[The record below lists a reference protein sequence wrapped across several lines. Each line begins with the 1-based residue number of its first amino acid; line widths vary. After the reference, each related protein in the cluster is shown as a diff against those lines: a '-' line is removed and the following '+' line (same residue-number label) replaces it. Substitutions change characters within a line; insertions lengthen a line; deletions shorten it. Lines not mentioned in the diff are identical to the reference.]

1 MPRSNDAVIEDLA
14 FLQDQRTMRRGVIS
28 DKYDIDMQQRVERRI
43 KRYERMRSYEEKCR
57 VNEYFGLDR
66 KVDFEMDEVISHNS
80 DEFEASGSAAHQSS
94 VSSDSDLDFQERGE
108 TQLPTHTKLKR
119 QKHSKLGCSEI
130 AIEFDRD
137 NLILATTP
145 VNVRCGIS
153 IRSQTMFLGAVIK
166 ALGGNVNDLNIS
178 RSSVARSRFKYI
190 EDLGTTIRSSYYEE
204 MAGKNL
210 ILHFDS
216 KLVKEIK
223 EKLKITVKKE
233 RVAISVTS
241 PEFTTKDDRLLGII
255 PVESTKGK
263 NQAIVIQN
271 ILEYFEIADN
281 IIGVCTDTTSS
292 NTGRLNGAIIIISR
306 ILNKCLFWF
315 MCRHH
320 IYELHIN
327 HAIQAITKV
336 KSKGPSKSM
345 YLAFQRNWETS
356 HESVN
361 SRVPELKI
369 FDWNK
374 LEIGSKLHILALA
387 AKDYAKYSLENKIFS
402 RNDYNH
408 LVKYLAFYLG
418 VESDKLKELK
428 IHQPGACHEAR
439 FMADALYILSL
450 EMTSTVISFL
460 PDENKKEVE
469 TCAFIVAV
477 CYAPWYLK
485 SRCAEHAVLNDFN
498 AFKAAYVIKDEF
510 NADIG
515 NALIKSFH
523 KHSWYLSPA
532 IVVFSLVDSHLEMS
546 VKYQNL
552 NSLISFPVPEQK
564 NINMEKPNPVLILP
578 NSKLSE
584 LVTADSWLIFLRLGI
599 TNQVKDWVSSHPNFS
614 KTESYGVFE
623 VFVKGLSV
631 TNDCAERNIGLLN
644 DFFKYSQKEEQRQNI
659 LLIAREERKKVTKN
673 VTQKELINI

>member
-1 MPRSNDAVIEDLA
+1 MRNTSYLSWNTITKKNHENRFEEFLENLFDISQNNIEDKIKSDKDMPRSNDAVIEDLA

-43 KRYERMRSYEEKCR
+43 KR
-57 VNEYFGLDR
+57 

-80 DEFEASGSAAHQSS
+80 DEFEAS
-94 VSSDSDLDFQERGE
+94 VSSDSDLDFQERVE

-145 VNVRCGIS
+145 VSVRCGIS

-216 KLVKEIK
+216 KLVKEIE

-241 PEFTTKDDRLLGII
+241 PEFTTKDNRLLGII

-374 LEIGSKLHILALA
+374 LK
-387 AKDYAKYSLENKIFS
+387 
-402 RNDYNH
+402 
-408 LVKYLAFYLG
+408 
-418 VESDKLKELK
+418 
-428 IHQPGACHEAR
+428 
-439 FMADALYILSL
+439 
-450 EMTSTVISFL
+450 
-460 PDENKKEVE
+460 
-469 TCAFIVAV
+469 
-477 CYAPWYLK
+477 
-485 SRCAEHAVLNDFN
+485 
-498 AFKAAYVIKDEF
+498 
-510 NADIG
+510 
-515 NALIKSFH
+515 
-523 KHSWYLSPA
+523 
-532 IVVFSLVDSHLEMS
+532 
-546 VKYQNL
+546 
-552 NSLISFPVPEQK
+552 
-564 NINMEKPNPVLILP
+564 
-578 NSKLSE
+578 
-584 LVTADSWLIFLRLGI
+584 
-599 TNQVKDWVSSHPNFS
+599 
-614 KTESYGVFE
+614 
-623 VFVKGLSV
+623 
-631 TNDCAERNIGLLN
+631 
-644 DFFKYSQKEEQRQNI
+644 
-659 LLIAREERKKVTKN
+659 
-673 VTQKELINI
+673 